1 MAHLASHGSAADFG
15 LQRNCDRWG
24 ILEKGFIETPL
35 PVKKSHEVMLRV
47 VELPVKRIEKS
58 YNVVTEKNHTGSM
71 NEINLQSN
79 NISGSNSPYRQDQ
92 GISINNISHSDDTCV
107 RDRSLSPIPLKLSE
121 KSDPQR
127 DITTEEIEDRVALRV
142 LLYRAFDLSEDF
154 SKHITEAIT
163 KVRGDFPS
171 LGSYDRQDM
180 LDRESTSA
188 RLPQSAR
195 SSNGMKESA
204 RGLLGR
210 NGDSARGGFGVP
222 TMHTVLLTNS
232 VKVVCV
238 VTDAVP
244 EASSTN
250 IPTVT
255 SYDINGRPYM
265 QSIGQSEITCLN
277 SSSSLTSADI
287 ATHQELNKSGFS
299 HSYEEGSGA
308 LELFDSLG
316 KSFTASLKSSSSLD
330 GLQVGHAGQGGNR
343 IRKEFRIVVT
353 VTSKWVSAANP
364 VSTKE
369 LATSPIST
377 RNYQSPCTL
386 LSPHVTVQPIRNTEL
401 TSDLFPISYEH
412 KKRSDNSFDVTCSE
426 TNVPTPD
433 LLPVPL
439 ISLRTLLKSS
449 KNFSYIEQG
458 KNNLHSHKEKLKMKG
473 RLDVIASEELKKQ
486 DFRST
491 SSSAVRK
498 KIEIIFSLTDLTDTV
513 QLTERVSKM
522 LSHTNYMMEHS
533 YHSFYKFCHTVILKT
548 GTRCK

>member
-1 MAHLASHGSAADFG
+1 MAHLASHGSAAEFG

-24 ILEKGFIETPL
+24 ILEKGYIETPL
-35 PVKKSHEVMLRV
+35 PVKKSHEVMLRI
-47 VELPVKRIEKS
+47 VEFPVKRIETS
-58 YNVVTEKNHTGSM
+58 YNVITEKSQAGSM

-79 NISGSNSPYRQDQ
+79 NISGSNSPYMQDK
-92 GISINNISHSDDTCV
+92 GISIINKSQSDDTYV
-107 RDRSLSPIPLKLSE
+107 KVSSLLPVPLKLSD
-121 KSDPQR
+121 KPDPQR

-154 SKHITEAIT
+154 SKYITEAIT

-171 LGSYDRQDM
+171 LGNYDRQDM
-180 LDRESTSA
+180 MDRESTSA

-195 SSNGMKESA
+195 SNNGMKESA

-244 EASSTN
+244 ESSSST

-265 QSIGQSEITCLN
+265 QSIGQPEIACLH
-277 SSSSLTSADI
+277 SSSSSTDI
-287 ATHQELNKSGFS
+287 AIHQELNKSGFS
-299 HSYEEGSGA
+299 LNYEEGSSA
-308 LELFDSLG
+308 LELFESLG

-330 GLQVGHAGQGGNR
+330 GIQLGHSSQGGNR

-353 VTSKWVSAANP
+353 VTGKWVSAANP
-364 VSTKE
+364 VSSKD

-377 RNYQSPCTL
+377 RNYQSPLVTP
-386 LSPHVTVQPIRNTEL
+386 LSPHVTVQPIRNTEVA
-401 TSDLFPISYEH
+401 SDLFPTSYEQ
-412 KKRSDNSFDVTCSE
+412 KKRSNDSFDVSCSE
-426 TNVPTPD
+426 INVPIPD
-433 LLPVPL
+433 LCPAPL

-449 KNFSYIEQG
+449 KNFTYIEQG
-458 KNNLHSHKEKLKMKG
+458 KNNLHSHKEKLKEKA
-473 RLDVIASEELKKQ
+473 RLDIIASKELKKQ
-486 DFRST
+486 DYRST

-498 KIEIIFSLTDLTDTV
+498 KVEIIFSLSDLTDTV
-513 QLTERVSKM
+513 QLTERV
-522 LSHTNYMMEHS
+522 
-533 YHSFYKFCHTVILKT
+533 
-548 GTRCK
+548 RCC

>member
-1 MAHLASHGSAADFG
+1 MAHLASHGSAAGFG

-47 VELPVKRIEKS
+47 VEFPVKRIETS
-58 YNVVTEKNHTGSM
+58 YNVIIEKNHTGSM

-79 NISGSNSPYRQDQ
+79 NISGSNSPYRQDK
-92 GISINNISHSDDTCV
+92 GISINNIIHSDDTYV
-107 RDRSLSPIPLKLSE
+107 REGSLSPIPLKQPE

-171 LGSYDRQDM
+171 LGSYDKQDM

-222 TMHTVLLTNS
+222 TMHTVLLSNS

-244 EASSTN
+244 ESSSSI

-265 QSIGQSEITCLN
+265 QSMGQPDIAYLN
-277 SSSSLTSADI
+277 SSLTSADI

-299 HSYEEGSGA
+299 LNFEEGNSA
-308 LELFDSLG
+308 LELFESLG

-330 GLQVGHAGQGGNR
+330 GPQVGHAGEGVNR

-353 VTSKWVSAANP
+353 VTGKWMSAANP
-364 VSTKE
+364 VSTKD
-369 LATSPIST
+369 LASSPIST
-377 RNYQSPCTL
+377 RNYQPLCTPS
-386 LSPHVTVQPIRNTEL
+386 SPHVTVQPIRNTESV
-401 TSDLFPISYEH
+401 SDLFPISFEH
-412 KKRSDNSFDVTCSE
+412 KKRSDNSLDVCCSE
-426 TNVPTPD
+426 INVPTPD
-433 LLPVPL
+433 PFPVPL

-458 KNNLHSHKEKLKMKG
+458 KNNLHSHKEKLKEKA
-473 RLDVIASEELKKQ
+473 RLDGIASNELKKQ
-486 DFRST
+486 DYRST

-498 KIEIIFSLTDLTDTV
+498 KVEIIFSLTDLTDTV
-513 QLTERVSKM
+513 QLTERVSKI
-522 LSHTNYMMEHS
+522 LSHSNNMMEHS
-533 YHSFYKFCHTVILKT
+533 YHLFYKFCHKVISIT